1 MSDTDTDTDWIET
14 RWHPGETD
22 DQFVVERTQDVE
34 PILNQNKKRQND
46 GLDGYSPSRD
56 LKQVASIPL
65 VVAEQW
71 MKADGV
77 NWLSLTGKDREKY
90 LRKKLNDPDNAFLRT
105 DNRGLL

>member
-1 MSDTDTDTDWIET
+1 MSDTDWIET

-34 PILNQNKKRQND
+34 PILNQNKMRQND
-46 GLDGYSPSRD
+46 GLDGYSKSRD

-65 VVAEQW
+65 VVAESW
-71 MKADGV
+71 MKTDGV
-77 NWLSLTGKDREKY
+77 NWLQLTGSDREKY